1 MKKHNLQK
9 KPKAHVPQPPKGSL
23 DNNTESVHKGFS
35 QAVEALLK
43 KSLWKDPNEKVEDVV
58 EPLVEEEKKDDEK
71 EER

>member
-9 KPKAHVPQPPKGSL
+9 KPKAHVPLRPKGSL

-58 EPLVEEEKKDDEK
+58 EPVEEEKKDDEK

>member
-9 KPKAHVPQPPKGSL
+9 KTLPQPPKGSL

-43 KSLWKDPNEKVEDVV
+43 KSLWKDPNEKVEELQEPVV
-58 EPLVEEEKKDDEK
+58 EEKKDDEK

>member
-9 KPKAHVPQPPKGSL
+9 KQKETLEIEPKGSL

-43 KSLWKDPNEKVEDVV
+43 KSLWKDPNEKVEELQEPVV
-58 EPLVEEEKKDDEK
+58 EEKKDDEK

>member
-9 KPKAHVPQPPKGSL
+9 KTLPQPPKGSL

-58 EPLVEEEKKDDEK
+58 EPVVEEKKDDEK

>member
-9 KPKAHVPQPPKGSL
+9 KQKETLPQPPKGSL

-43 KSLWKDPNEKVEDVV
+43 KSLWKDPNEKVEELQEPVV
-58 EPLVEEEKKDDEK
+58 EEKKDDEK

>member
-9 KPKAHVPQPPKGSL
+9 KQKETLEIEPKGSL
-23 DNNTESVHKGFS
+23 DNNTESVHKGFA

-43 KSLWKDPNEKVEDVV
+43 KSLWKDPTVPLEELV
-58 EPLVEEEKKDDEK
+58 EPSLEEKKDDEK

>member
-9 KPKAHVPQPPKGSL
+9 KTLPQEPKGSL

-43 KSLWKDPNEKVEDVV
+43 KSLWKDPNEKVEELQEPVV
-58 EPLVEEEKKDDEK
+58 EEKKDDEK

>member
-9 KPKAHVPQPPKGSL
+9 KTLPQPPKGSL

-43 KSLWKDPNEKVEDVV
+43 KSLWKDPNEKVEELV
-58 EPLVEEEKKDDEK
+58 EPVVEEKKDDEK

>member
-23 DNNTESVHKGFS
+23 DNTESVHKGFS

-58 EPLVEEEKKDDEK
+58 EPVVEEKKDDEK